1 MTATLLSGLLLGL
14 YAGLSPGPLMALVLA
29 QTLRHGPREGCKV
42 ALVPLLTDLP
52 IILVAVALASKL
64 SELQPLLGV
73 LSVAGGAF
81 VMYLAYEAWRPARP
95 DTADAPTRPNSW
107 MKGILT
113 NVLSPHPW
121 LFWMTVGAASLAK
134 AMTVGRHAA
143 IAFLALFYGLLVGS
157 KLTMVLLAGRSRRFL
172 AGRPYRI
179 INCALGVL
187 MAVFAVLLIREG
199 IKLVAGTSAL

>member
-1 MTATLLSGLLLGL
+1 MTTILLSGLLLGL
-14 YAGLSPGPLMALVLA
+14 YAGLSPGPLMALLLT

-64 SELQPLLGV
+64 SELQPLLGM
-73 LSVAGGAF
+73 LSIAGGAF
-81 VMYLAYEAWRPARP
+81 VMYLAYDAWRPARL
-95 DTADAPTRPNSW
+95 DTDVAPTQPRSW
-107 MKGILT
+107 FKGILT

-134 AMTVGRHAA
+134 ALAVGRHAA
-143 IAFLALFYGLLVGS
+143 VAFLALFYGLLVGS
-157 KLTMVLLAGRSRRFL
+157 KLVMALLAGRSRRFL

-179 INCALGVL
+179 INRALGVL
-187 MAVFAVLLIREG
+187 LAAFAALLIREG
-199 IKLVAGTSAL
+199 IRLVTGASAL

>member
-81 VMYLAYEAWRPARP
+81 VM
-95 DTADAPTRPNSW
+95 
-107 MKGILT
+107 
-113 NVLSPHPW
+113 
-121 LFWMTVGAASLAK
+121 
-134 AMTVGRHAA
+134 
-143 IAFLALFYGLLVGS
+143 
-157 KLTMVLLAGRSRRFL
+157 
-172 AGRPYRI
+172 
-179 INCALGVL
+179 
-187 MAVFAVLLIREG
+187 
-199 IKLVAGTSAL
+199 